1 AASRKRSWRHRMGY
15 RGALPQPV
23 PQERPMRSPRD
34 RDPAASPTD
43 RRANG
48 PSTGAGAGPTQSRAG
63 AVARPDGRRAVGRGG
78 EGGAGAAAWLE
89 ARGLGVLGR
98 NVRAGGVELA
108 LVAARGRTLAFVEV
122 KTRRSR
128 SAGAP
133 EEAVDARKRAR
144 LVRGASAWLATHGG
158 RGWQVRFDVVTCE
171 AEPNGTWRVRHLE
184 NAFDAG
190 D

>member
-1 AASRKRSWRHRMGY
+1 
-15 RGALPQPV
+15 
-23 PQERPMRSPRD
+23 MRSPRD

-48 PSTGAGAGPTQSRAG
+48 PSTGAGASPTQSRAG
-63 AVARPDGRRAVGRGG
+63 AVARPDGRRAVGSDG
-78 EGGAGAAAWLE
+78 EACAAAWLE
-89 ARGLGVLGR
+89 AHGWRVLGR
-98 NVRAGGVELA
+98 NVRAGGVELD